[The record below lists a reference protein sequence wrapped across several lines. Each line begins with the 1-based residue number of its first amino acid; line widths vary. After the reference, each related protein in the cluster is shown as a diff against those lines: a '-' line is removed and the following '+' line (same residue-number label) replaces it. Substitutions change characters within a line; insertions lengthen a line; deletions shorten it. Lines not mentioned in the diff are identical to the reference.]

1 MCIRDSCRGKERWS
15 EHTKKL
21 PKLAV
26 GDRVLLQNQWGTPKV
41 SKRWDR
47 SGVVLEVEN
56 FDKYRVKVDGTGRV
70 TVRNRQFLRKVV
82 PYQPQQPVHRVQVQM
97 QPDPEEGV
105 GQTGAK
111 QGQGEGAVDRGFRED
126 QEQTTQYRVVEIEQ
140 RDTVDAAERLEQP
153 AETAGAVVEDRAPI
167 QEPRRSGRVKKTNVK
182 YDPDTWD
189 LARD

>member
-1 MCIRDSCRGKERWS
+1 MI
-15 EHTKKL
+15 
-21 PKLAV
+21 
-26 GDRVLLQNQWGTPKV
+26 QNQWGTPKV
-41 SKRWDR
+41 AKRWDR

-97 QPDPEEGV
+97 QTDPEEGV
-105 GQTGAK
+105 GQTGVK
-111 QGQGEGAVDRGFRED
+111 QGQAEGAVDRED
-126 QEQTTQYRVVEIEQ
+126 REQTTQDRLVEIEQ
-140 RDTVDAAERLEQP
+140 RDTVDAAERLELP
-153 AETAGAVVEDRAPI
+153 VETAGAVVEDRAPV

-182 YDPDTWD
+182 YDPDIWD